1 VPSFS
6 RLAKNWSL
14 KHIRKKTQNNW
25 DDIFADAQLN
35 SNHTP
40 QEFSA
45 LLFLKTIRI
54 KNSRAPYEMGLAQ
67 GCRSFRGCGATAPI

>member
-54 KNSRAPYEMGLAQ
+54 KKSRAPYEMGLRKDAARFVDADRQ
-67 GCRSFRGCGATAPI
+67 RL

>member
-1 VPSFS
+1 MPSFS
-6 RLAKNWSL
+6 RLAENWCL
-14 KHIRKKTQNNW
+14 KHIRKKTQNHW
-25 DDIFADAQLN
+25 DDIFADAHLS

-54 KNSRAPYEMGLAQ
+54 KNSRARQWALRKDAARFLDTDRQ
-67 GCRSFRGCGATAPI
+67 RL